1 MLLEVKNLRVGYGPI
16 VAVHEL
22 SLEVGEGEIVTLLGP
37 NGAGKTTTLMAI
49 INLLP
54 LMRGDISFAD
64 TPVKGLVTES
74 IIRAGM
80 TLVAEGRHVFEP
92 LTVMENLQLGGTTQ
106 RDKQEYDKALDE
118 VMELFPILNERLM
131 QMAGTLSGGEQQQL
145 AIARALMSSPRML
158 LLDEPSLGLA
168 PQMLDLVF
176 ELIVTLRQRGRT
188 ILLVE
193 QNARRALEVADRGYI
208 LANGRCVFSGT
219 SEELMASSEVEKA
232 YIGI

>member
-1 MLLEVKNLRVGYGPI
+1 MLLEVKNIKVGYGPI
-16 VAVHEL
+16 IAVHEL
-22 SLEVGEGEIVTLLGP
+22 NLEVREGEIVTLLGP
-37 NGAGKTTTLMAI
+37 NGAGKTTTLRAI

-54 LMRGDISFAD
+54 LMQGRIAFAEA
-64 TPVKGLVTES
+64 PMKELATES

-80 TLVAEGRHVFEP
+80 TMVPEGRHVFEP

-118 VMELFPILNERLM
+118 VMELFPILNERLT

-219 SEELMASSEVEKA
+219 SQELMASSEVERA
-232 YIGI
+232 YIGV

>member
-80 TLVAEGRHVFEP
+80 TMVPEGRHVFEP

-118 VMELFPILNERLM
+118 VMELFPILNERLL